1 MQTRGILRDPSL
13 PTPTPDLP
21 SVLLSLS
28 QRSSHHY
35 SSHAPRLQ
43 LCPGSSPSEPT
54 RVSSPTQISPPA
66 PGLLPQV
73 HYSLSFW
80 PSSSI
85 SSKKSYLIPLAGDN
99 TPSLQHAVNSLVQR
113 RLQGMEMHRT
123 VNEWMHTCSAPRQ
136 LHKESMVV
144 TMLHHQEDPRQ
155 TESGRNKAGSL
166 WSSDSSSWPWAWAS
180 CPLDLLHAYTQSSSL
195 LDKLPRVHCQEMPF
209 TVLCLLWLPEA
220 GDYFAFDYN
229 GFSV

>member
-1 MQTRGILRDPSL
+1 MNLAPLNPEPPLACSHPAPHCREGTSSHLLPYADIPMQTRGILRDPSL

-123 VNEWMHTCSAPRQ
+123 VNE
-136 LHKESMVV
+136 
-144 TMLHHQEDPRQ
+144 
-155 TESGRNKAGSL
+155 
-166 WSSDSSSWPWAWAS
+166 
-180 CPLDLLHAYTQSSSL
+180 
-195 LDKLPRVHCQEMPF
+195 
-209 TVLCLLWLPEA
+209 
-220 GDYFAFDYN
+220 
-229 GFSV
+229 